1 MMTLNTFNIMRKW
14 IYLKSYN
21 PADALA
27 LATVLAS
34 TSDNFYIVRQSFCT
48 FIFKNLANVTIDYYT
63 NGEELIVINQI
74 ESKYWLEKCIY
85 ISETIGIASQDE
97 YIPYEGFIEHSP
109 YLDSILQQ
117 EYALLYLFPNP
128 YWNIDLILID
138 KVTKNF
144 NQQKVDF
151 ISGGS
156 IILPCINGTKDLREI
171 INISKIAKFRKNIR
185 FILTTEDY
193 ITTIGEAFGIKVFII
208 SEDNGIRLNGYPIYD
223 ANQIVNFILSNL

>member
-151 ISGGS
+151 CG
-156 IILPCINGTKDLREI
+156 LH
-171 INISKIAKFRKNIR
+171 
-185 FILTTEDY
+185 
-193 ITTIGEAFGIKVFII
+193 
-208 SEDNGIRLNGYPIYD
+208 GYC
-223 ANQIVNFILSNL
+223 